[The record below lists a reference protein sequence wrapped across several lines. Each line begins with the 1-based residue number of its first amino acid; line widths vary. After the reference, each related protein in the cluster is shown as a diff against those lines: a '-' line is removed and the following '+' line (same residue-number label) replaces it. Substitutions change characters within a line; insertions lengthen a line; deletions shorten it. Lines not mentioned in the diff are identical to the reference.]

1 MESLENVNTLFER
14 KKRLKV
20 YGLGSCYTICMSKD
34 GYWVL
39 FYVTK
44 KLIYTLLRLCEAL
57 QLRVFIFSVSV

>member
-14 KKRLKV
+14 EKRLKV
-20 YGLGSCYTICMSKD
+20 RILETLFVLPYTV
-34 GYWVL
+34 VL

-57 QLRVFIFSVSV
+57 QLRVFIFSVPV

>member
-20 YGLGSCYTICMSKD
+20 RILETLFVLPYTV
-34 GYWVL
+34 VL

-57 QLRVFIFSVSV
+57 QLRVFIFSVHV